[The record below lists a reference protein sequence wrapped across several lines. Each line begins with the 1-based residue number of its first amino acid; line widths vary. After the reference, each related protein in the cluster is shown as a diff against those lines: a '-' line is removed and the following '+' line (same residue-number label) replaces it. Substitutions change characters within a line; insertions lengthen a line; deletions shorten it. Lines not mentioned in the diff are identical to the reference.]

1 MQHKT
6 NERGASG
13 TKKFNLVLR
22 YKEMDNKKERMVNR
36 FILYP
41 V

>member
-22 YKEMDNKKERMVNR
+22 YKEMDNQKGKDGK
-36 FILYP
+36 
-41 V
+41 